1 MLSFD
6 PAFGYPPTVRY
17 PPLYPNE
24 TLEFDEHGQ
33 VDWAA
38 MWHKELQGLLAITEE
53 QDKNNAADQEW
64 YRSMLTRLRTA
75 MMAPGQPIPPPTHI
89 PGAAGNAGAVPEQ

>member
-1 MLSFD
+1 M
-6 PAFGYPPTVRY
+6 RY

-38 MWHKELQGLLAITEE
+38 MWRKELQGLVAITEE
-53 QDKNNAADQEW
+53 QDKGPTTDQDW

-75 MMAPGQPIPPPTHI
+75 MMAPDQGIPPQHI
-89 PGAAGNAGAVPEQ
+89 AGTSTTTGAVSE